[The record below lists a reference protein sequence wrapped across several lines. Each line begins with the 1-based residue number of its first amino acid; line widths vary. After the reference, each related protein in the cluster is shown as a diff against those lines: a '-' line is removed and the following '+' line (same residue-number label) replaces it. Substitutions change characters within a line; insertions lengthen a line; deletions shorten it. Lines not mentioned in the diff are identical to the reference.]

1 MPAPEQQFR
10 IRATKNP
17 ITIGMPSRRPKE
29 WPKEAPT
36 PCLELAGSGIRPHP
50 KLPGRKD
57 FELIT
62 SAERDE
68 IVKRPEVADALAKGR
83 LVIEAA

>member
-10 IRATKNP
+10 IRATMNP
-17 ITIGMPSRRPKE
+17 WSIGMPSRRPSGL
-29 WPKEAPT
+29 PKESPT
-36 PCLELAGSGIRPHP
+36 PSLELAGSGIRPHP

-62 SAERDE
+62 GSERDE
-68 IVKRPEVADALAKGR
+68 LVKRPEVADALAKGR